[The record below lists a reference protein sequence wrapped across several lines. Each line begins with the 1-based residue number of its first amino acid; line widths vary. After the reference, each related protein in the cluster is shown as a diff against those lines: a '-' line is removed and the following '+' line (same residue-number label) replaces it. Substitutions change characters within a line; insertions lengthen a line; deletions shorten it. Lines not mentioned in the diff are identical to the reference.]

1 MEALRRDDERRIV
14 KAPKAGDRMST
25 SADQERIKQLLY
37 HEARLMD
44 EHRYT
49 EWLALWDEK
58 GIYWV
63 PSGGAG
69 RDPAKEV
76 SIIYD
81 NRAKLNDRIARFES
95 GDVLA
100 QEPRKPMRRL
110 ISNIEVESTGDAELT
125 VLSNFILIIAELHE
139 QAVWA
144 GQSIHKLQERGEGFA
159 ILFKKV
165 ILVNNDIEMPPLQ
178 FLV

>member
-1 MEALRRDDERRIV
+1 
-14 KAPKAGDRMST
+14 
-25 SADQERIKQLLY
+25 
-37 HEARLMD
+37 
-44 EHRYT
+44 
-49 EWLALWDEK
+49 
-58 GIYWV
+58 V
-63 PSGGAG
+63 PSGGPG
-69 RDPAKEV
+69 RDPTKEV

-81 NRAKLNDRIARFES
+81 NRAKLNDRIARFQS

-100 QEPRKPMRRL
+100 QEPRRPMRRL
-110 ISNIEVESTGDAELT
+110 ISNIEVEATGDAELT
-125 VLSNFILIIAELHE
+125 VLSNFILVMAELHE

-144 GQSIHKLQERGEGFA
+144 GQSIHKLRERGEGFA

>member
-1 MEALRRDDERRIV
+1 MSVDRERF
-14 KAPKAGDRMST
+14 A
-25 SADQERIKQLLY
+25 QFLY

-44 EHRYT
+44 EHRYA
-49 EWLALWDEK
+49 EWLELWDAA

-63 PSGGAG
+63 PSGGPG
-69 RDPAKEV
+69 RDPTKEV

-81 NRAKLNDRIARFES
+81 NQAKLNDRIARFQS

-100 QEPRKPMRRL
+100 QEPRRPMRRL
-110 ISNIEVESTGDAELT
+110 IANIEIEDTGGAETT
-125 VLSNFILIIAELHE
+125 VLSNFILVMAELHD
-139 QAVWA
+139 QTIWA
-144 GQSIHKLQERGEGFA
+144 GQSIHKLRDCKDGFA